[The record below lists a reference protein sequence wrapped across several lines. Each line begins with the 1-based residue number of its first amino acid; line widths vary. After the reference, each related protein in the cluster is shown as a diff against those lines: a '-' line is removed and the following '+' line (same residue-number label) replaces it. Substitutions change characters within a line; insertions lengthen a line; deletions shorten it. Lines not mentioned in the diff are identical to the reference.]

1 LTQVGANTAVNF
13 TLFNAGE
20 FVKTGA
26 GDALEFDLTGD
37 PTIAI
42 TGLTPGFAASGA
54 DSASTFGSFEYSILC
69 TGCGP
74 GASSPLP
81 GPINF
86 TVTNTLVGAFTTN
99 GHGVYFTSDI
109 LGTNGGTGN
118 VAAASLNAASAVP
131 EPFSFL
137 LVGTGLFGLALLRRR
152 FLKLKRARSLQAERK
167 AQR

>member
-1 LTQVGANTAVNF
+1 MR
-13 TLFNAGE
+13 
-20 FVKTGA
+20 K
-26 GDALEFDLTGD
+26 ALGRGLAALI
-37 PTIAI
+37 PTVDV
-42 TGLTPGFAASGA
+42 PQQ
-54 DSASTFGSFEYSILC
+54 DQ
-69 TGCGP
+69 P
-74 GASSPLP
+74 HDSPLP